1 MKISI
6 NPSSIKTKVMMVN
19 AIIIIAISIALSSM
33 SYFEAEKMTIDTLTS
48 EFTATTK
55 DKKAIAEIFLKEKSS
70 QLMAIKTIPDNRSYV
85 SELMATLAR
94 AGGFTAAF
102 IVYPDKSHIF
112 SDGWYAP
119 ADFSFDQREWYSQA
133 LADDKIHISNPYI
146 SASNGKLTIT
156 ISKRLNTP
164 SGVHVLAGDV
174 GMDELITNMKKSSIR
189 GNGIVY
195 LLKKNGDVIY
205 YPDQNIKNI
214 TEASPEL
221 TPEKIHEVTLN
232 SNLVKITRKNGTSA
246 FVFMEPI
253 DNTDWV
259 VGVSTSTETIL
270 NPLFDFLVTLIV
282 IALIATV
289 VAMIV
294 NKFVLDRAMSGV
306 TRLRDAMKNIASGDA
321 DLTHRVIVKG
331 KDEIAEVANY
341 FNQFVTSLQEL
352 ILSLK
357 TSTNN
362 LINDIGTASQKT
374 QELALGSVQ
383 IKDASSSNAATLEE
397 ISVSIASISDGAT
410 ETDQMIQGTNIHLD
424 RSVQNV
430 DQLAGNMNDITR
442 VINELHHIIQTLE
455 EKSGDISKITGIIG
469 DIADQTN
476 LLALNASIEAAR
488 AGEYGRG
495 FAVVADEVRKLAE
508 RTVSATVEIND
519 TIEAVKSET
528 VKASNDMEKTVSVVS
543 EGQKISVKIKESI
556 DCIRDAMMEVTRK
569 MTEVSHSTTEQKDAG
584 LLIAQSTEEINRQIE
599 QNDFSIQEI
608 NTRLKDSQQV
618 SLSIKGDFDR
628 FKA

>member
-112 SDGWYAP
+112 SDGWSAP

-205 YPDQNIKNI
+205 YPNQNIKNI

-362 LINDIGTASQKT
+362 LINDIGTASKKT

>member
-1 MKISI
+1 
-6 NPSSIKTKVMMVN
+6 
-19 AIIIIAISIALSSM
+19 
-33 SYFEAEKMTIDTLTS
+33 
-48 EFTATTK
+48 
-55 DKKAIAEIFLKEKSS
+55 
-70 QLMAIKTIPDNRSYV
+70 
-85 SELMATLAR
+85 
-94 AGGFTAAF
+94 
-102 IVYPDKSHIF
+102 
-112 SDGWYAP
+112 
-119 ADFSFDQREWYSQA
+119 
-133 LADDKIHISNPYI
+133 
-146 SASNGKLTIT
+146 
-156 ISKRLNTP
+156 
-164 SGVHVLAGDV
+164 
-174 GMDELITNMKKSSIR
+174 MDELITNMKKSSIR

-195 LLKKNGDVIY
+195 LMKKNGDIIH
-205 YPDQNIKNI
+205 YPDQGIKNI
-214 TEASPEL
+214 TEVAPEL
-221 TPEKIHEVTLN
+221 TAEKIHKITLE
-232 SNLVKITRKNGTSA
+232 SNLVKISRKDGTSI

-259 VGVSTSTETIL
+259 VGVSTRTDTIL

-341 FNQFVTSLQEL
+341 FNQFITSLQEL